1 MWGKNDKNFYK
12 KKYIFNPQNK
22 GYKIRISPAL
32 EKSDGF
38 YNVALAI
45 RKKKV
50 GPPIS
55 IISFIDNDILIWL
68 KDTKLN
74 KYIPV
79 ASGIIPHTSKN
90 LDVEYILKEDST
102 CLILVNRIIVTA
114 SNKCISYPHYI
125 KAI

>member
-1 MWGKNDKNFYK
+1 MIKIFI

-32 EKSDGF
+32 EKSEGF
-38 YNVALAI
+38 IMWPWQLG
-45 RKKKV
+45 KKV

-79 ASGIIPHTSKN
+79 VWYNSHTLK
-90 LDVEYILKEDST
+90 ILM
-102 CLILVNRIIVTA
+102 LNIF
-114 SNKCISYPHYI
+114 
-125 KAI
+125 